1 MTEEGTDRITNRF
14 RWFMGAARCS
24 APADKPR
31 FTVAVEK
38 PVENSFFFY
47 IVSLLSTGG
56 FAIMR
61 FVKLSASVRRR
72 GLSRRPGSA
81 VHGAAGKASAL
92 ALKAAAFGALLFP
105 GCRRP
110 SILSKEVVFP

>member
-1 MTEEGTDRITNRF
+1 M
-14 RWFMGAARCS
+14 
-24 APADKPR
+24 
-31 FTVAVEK
+31 EK

-56 FAIMR
+56 FAIMIL
-61 FVKLSASVRRR
+61 VKLSVSVRRP
-72 GLSRRPGSA
+72 GLSRRPGFRRFRRS
-81 VHGAAGKASAL
+81 GKASPL

-105 GCRRP
+105 DRRRP